1 MKRLLLK
8 GGRVIDPEGGIDGL
22 YDVVVMGGRVASI
35 QPSGGSLETIEGWDV
50 VECKGLLV
58 IPGLIDLHVHLREP
72 GEEYKETIK
81 TGLAAAAAG
90 GVTTV
95 FCMPN
100 TKPANDNEA
109 ITRFI
114 KKQAEGCGVN
124 VHPVGAIS
132 AGLKGETLSNMAEL
146 KESGCLAVSDDG
158 RPVVDASLMRRAL
171 EYSKAF
177 GLTVISHAE
186 DAHLSA
192 GGVMNE
198 GAVSTRLGL
207 KGVPSQAEEVMVA
220 RDILL
225 SELTKGKLHIAHV
238 SAKGSVEL
246 IRAAKKRGVK
256 VTAEATPHHL
266 TLTDEAVIG
275 YDTDFKMN
283 PPLRAK
289 EDVLA
294 LREGLKD
301 GTIDCVAT
309 DHAPHSSV
317 EKDVEFDHAANGV
330 VGLETSLAVMLSLV
344 NQGVFT
350 LSDIIRF
357 MSVNPAKVMAIDRGT
372 LKVGSVADIALV
384 DLEKKWIVEPSSFK
398 SKGRNTPFKGKEFKG
413 KVVKTIAAGNVIYEE

>member
-8 GGRVIDPEGGIDGL
+8 GGRVIDPEAGIDGL
-22 YDVVVMGGRVASI
+22 YDLVVMGGRVASI
-35 QPSGGSLETIEGWDV
+35 KSSGGSLETTEGWDV
-50 VECKGLLV
+50 VDCNGLIV
-58 IPGLIDLHVHLREP
+58 MPGLIDLHVHLREP

-81 TGLAAAAAG
+81 TGCEAASAG

-100 TKPANDNEA
+100 TKPVNDNES

-114 KKQAEGCGVN
+114 KKQAEGSGVN

-132 AGLKGETLSNMAEL
+132 EGLKGESLSNMAEL

-158 RPVVDASLMRRAL
+158 RPVIDASLMRRAL

-186 DAHLSA
+186 DTHLSVD
-192 GGVMNE
+192 GVMNE

-207 KGVPSQAEEVMVA
+207 KGIPSQAEEVMVA
-220 RDILL
+220 RDIFL
-225 SELTKGKLHIAHV
+225 SELTGGKLHVAHV

-266 TLTDEAVIG
+266 TLTDESVIG

-283 PPLRAK
+283 PPLRMR
-289 EDVLA
+289 EDVEA

-309 DHAPHSSV
+309 DHAPHSSI
-317 EKDVEFDHAANGV
+317 EKDVEFDRASNGV

-350 LSDIIRF
+350 LTDVIRF
-357 MSVNPAKVMAIDRGT
+357 MSVNPAKVMRIERGT

-384 DLEKKWIVEPSSFK
+384 DLESRWIVEPLSFK

-413 KVVKTIAAGNVIYEE
+413 KVVKTIAAGNVIYEG

>member
-1 MKRLLLK
+1 
-8 GGRVIDPEGGIDGL
+8 
-22 YDVVVMGGRVASI
+22 
-35 QPSGGSLETIEGWDV
+35 
-50 VECKGLLV
+50 
-58 IPGLIDLHVHLREP
+58 
-72 GEEYKETIK
+72 
-81 TGLAAAAAG
+81 
-90 GVTTV
+90 
-95 FCMPN
+95 
-100 TKPANDNEA
+100 
-109 ITRFI
+109 
-114 KKQAEGCGVN
+114 
-124 VHPVGAIS
+124 
-132 AGLKGETLSNMAEL
+132 MAEL
-146 KESGCLAVSDDG
+146 KESGCLAISDDG
-158 RPVVDASLMRRAL
+158 RPVMDASLMRSAL

-186 DAHLSA
+186 DVSLSD

-220 RDILL
+220 RDIFL

-283 PPLRAK
+283 PPLRTK

-350 LSDIIRF
+350 LKDVIRF
-357 MSVNPAKVMAIDRGT
+357 MSVNPAKVMAIAGGT
-372 LKVGSVADIALV
+372 LKVGSVADITLV

-413 KVVKTIAAGNVIYEE
+413 KVVKTIAAGNVIYEEK